1 MGKARRCVKPRRRP
15 KRIAAFRLPDDSRRR
30 QLEHRQAADR
40 RLAEKTGEDRRLGVV
55 GGGDAPGMPRLR
67 RIERRGRRLDDLQ
80 RTAPIPFRRRN
91 GGDYLIP
98 ALTLRDELAPQ
109 RAGFAMHLAE

>member
-1 MGKARRCVKPRRRP
+1 
-15 KRIAAFRLPDDSRRR
+15 
-30 QLEHRQAADR
+30 
-40 RLAEKTGEDRRLGVV
+40 
-55 GGGDAPGMPRLR
+55 MPRLR

>member
-1 MGKARRCVKPRRRP
+1 
-15 KRIAAFRLPDDSRRR
+15 
-30 QLEHRQAADR
+30 
-40 RLAEKTGEDRRLGVV
+40 
-55 GGGDAPGMPRLR
+55 MPRLR

-91 GGDYLIP
+91 GGDYLTP